1 MEDQRIKE
9 ILIEKNDNF
18 RELYLEHQKY
28 EQRLR
33 DLGDKNYKSQI
44 ELAEERNL
52 KKRKLRLKDEMQKI
66 IWEYKE
72 KAI

>member
-18 RELYLEHQKY
+18 RKLYLEHQRY

-33 DLGDKNYKSQI
+33 DLGDKNYKSQT
-44 ELAEERNL
+44 ELLEEQNL
-52 KKRKLRLKDEMQKI
+52 KKRKLMVKDAMQKI

>member
-18 RELYLEHQKY
+18 RELYLEHQRY

-33 DLGDKNYKSQI
+33 NLSNKNFKTQN
-44 ELAEERNL
+44 EMMEEQNL
-52 KKRKLRLKDEMQKI
+52 KKRKLVIKDAMQKI
-66 IWEYKE
+66 IFEYKE

>member
-18 RELYLEHQKY
+18 RELYLQHQGY
-28 EQRLR
+28 ERRLL
-33 DLGDKNYKSQI
+33 DLSKKNYKTQV
-44 ELAEERNL
+44 ELMEEQNI
-52 KKRKLRLKDEMQKI
+52 KKRKLLIKDAMQKI
-66 IWEYKE
+66 IWEYKK

>member
-18 RELYLEHQKY
+18 RKLYLEHQKF

-33 DLGDKNYKSQI
+33 DLGNKSYKSPD
-44 ELAEERNL
+44 EMLEEQNI
-52 KKRKLRLKDEMQKI
+52 KKRKLMIKDAMQKI